1 MKQEEIEQCQI
12 KATFPGGV
20 TAAGAV
26 LEVIHRNWQWNSVHG
41 VTQRRRWPQESPVV
55 IAHTLLCSYTF
66 DLTAGV
72 DRAEHDLQPSSAWA
86 CKAPR
91 PGSDILTALT
101 ATGPGLSLAAG
112 NNNTASSGPQHQRKQ
127 SPGTGQTNT
136 SGESVWTQRHSYVR
150 TSMLGHTC
158 IHTETHHMT
167 LQCSNLRWQWRCTEL
182 KHKHISNTGQ
192 KKARLNQ
199 HAMAI
204 WGEFENGARFL
215 TSSAPIATRRQHQAR
230 VLLPT
235 VTRAPTALRHQVSLE
250 DEEQT
255 GEQLCRKQN
264 SWILKSH
271 QYLTVSGVEIT
282 YAMMSITCW
291 F

>member
-1 MKQEEIEQCQI
+1 MKQEEIKQCPI

-26 LEVIHRNWQWNSVHG
+26 LEVIHRNWQSHSVHG
-41 VTQRRRWPQESPVV
+41 VTQRRRRPQESPVV
-55 IAHTLLCSYTF
+55 MAHTLLCSYTF

-72 DRAEHDLQPSSAWA
+72 DRAEHDLQPSSAWV

-127 SPGTGQTNT
+127 SPGTGQINT
-136 SGESVWTQRHSYVR
+136 SGESVWTRRHSYVL
-150 TSMLGHTC
+150 TSMLGRTC

-167 LQCSNLRWQWRCTEL
+167 LQCSNLRWQWRRTEL
-182 KHKHISNTGQ
+182 KHKRHWP
-192 KKARLNQ
+192 KKACLNL

-204 WGEFENGARFL
+204 WGECENGARFWA
-215 TSSAPIATRRQHQAR
+215 SSAPIATRRQHQAR

-264 SWILKSH
+264 WILKSH
-271 QYLTVSGVEIT
+271 QYLTVSGVENT